1 MMKNLNFNFDNTYAN
16 LPDIMATKLAPIA
29 VKKPE
34 LIIFN
39 KELAD
44 ELSLDFSNI
53 NDQELAEIFSGNT
66 LPEGSVPLAQAYCGH
81 QFGHFVMLGDGRAIL
96 LGEHLNKQGKR
107 FDVQLKGSGQTPY
120 SRNGDGR
127 AALGPMLR
135 EYLISEAIHALNIP
149 TTRSLAVVS
158 TGENVQRETNLKGAI
173 LTRIASSHLRVGT
186 FQYVAAKQDLETL
199 KKLVH
204 YSVDRHYPELKDET
218 NPAISLFKTV
228 MKKQIKLIVNWMRVS
243 FIHGVMN
250 TDNMTISGETID
262 YGPCAFMDQY
272 DPKTVFSSIDHYG
285 RYAFTNQPVIAN
297 WNLARF
303 FETLLPLINPDQKQA
318 LKIAENLIGEF
329 DDLYQDAFHEM
340 MKKKLG
346 FITDEDNDKMKI
358 NSLLKLMHKN
368 QSDYTNTFR
377 YLTNKKTPQD
387 KLLNDPDFIIWENEW
402 QKRIERNQ
410 SKEEAIKLMMQN
422 NPIFIPRNHL
432 VEEALSDAND
442 GNMEK
447 FEKLLK
453 VIKAPYHDYT
463 DQFIYTNPAPTG
475 DRVYKTFCGT

>member
-16 LPDIMATKLAPIA
+16 LPDLMATKLAPIA

-39 KELAD
+39 NELAD
-44 ELSLDFSNI
+44 KLSLDFSNI

-107 FDVQLKGSGQTPY
+107 FDIQLKGSGQTPY

-158 TGENVQRETNLKGAI
+158 TGEGVQRETNLKGAI

-204 YSVDRHYPELKDET
+204 YSVDRHYPELKDEP
-218 NPAISLFKTV
+218 NLAIGLFKAV

-303 FETLLPLINPDQKQA
+303 VETLLPLINPDQEQA

-402 QKRIERNQ
+402 QKRIEKNQ

-453 VIKAPYHDYT
+453 VIKAPYHDHT
-463 DQFIYTNPAPTG
+463 DQFMYTKPAPTG
-475 DRVYKTFCGT
+475 DGVYKTFCGT